1 MAQNYTGRPRC
12 MFLRQRKNAD
22 CRFLPQKSLC
32 PTEEK
37 NINSSNSAHPS
48 PWADSRA
55 GCQPP
60 PSSQLR
66 EPPIQVLCIAGCTWV
81 RSIQA
86 IFCPRMVSSPTWSSW
101 TYCCWSTEYLAIPGF
116 LERFAASWSCHP
128 VMLLPPTYR
137 TWYVQTI
144 CNCWNVI
151 NFPFR

>member
-1 MAQNYTGRPRC
+1 MAKITGRPRC
-12 MFLRQRKNAD
+12 MFLTQRKDDD
-22 CRFLPQKSLC
+22 CRFLPQKCLS
-32 PTEEK
+32 PSEEQ
-37 NINSSNSAHPS
+37 NINSSNHAHPL

-66 EPPIQVLCIAGCTWV
+66 EPPIQVLCTAGCTW
-81 RSIQA
+81 RGIQVH
-86 IFCPRMVSSPTWSSW
+86 IIWSKNVVITNLIKF

-116 LERFAASWSCHP
+116 LERFAASWSCQP

-151 NFPFR
+151 NFTFW